1 MKKIIAIFFASIIV
15 SGCANSVTRELNT
28 VRSGFADNNF
38 VAAADTY
45 AESKPIADQ
54 DSLELLTTGLANFQA
69 KNYKL
74 SDDAFE
80 EFNKR
85 NYDTIGGSIV
95 HEAKTLIGGGL
106 ADEYKPSMMD
116 SLFVS
121 YYQIWD
127 AIGDGRKNDVRVII
141 NQSYARQQDMSRA
154 YADLVEKNQNRTDE
168 SAQELMTTLQQQNA
182 TWAAYTD
189 IMNPALMYL
198 SGIWFLNAGDFN
210 DATTYLKRAVGM
222 AQNNDYVADDLNLA
236 ESKTRPQNTTWVFIE
251 SGFAPGLT
259 EKEISLPFITT
270 NGIIWISVAVAE
282 PVFNN
287 SNVSVSG
294 AKHLA
299 DVNAMFMTEFN
310 EYRINDALRS
320 WASATTRAVAQAVAY
335 NSNSKYAGWVGLA
348 STIFSL
354 ATTNAEV
361 RSWVTLPADI
371 SVMRLKTA
379 DLIKN
384 NFIATLDMELPKKG
398 NYLIYVRLTGGT
410 PNVHIF
416 KI

>member
-15 SGCANSVTRELNT
+15 SGCAGSVTRELNT

-168 SAQELMTTLQQQNA
+168 STQELMTTLQQQNA

-270 NGIIWISVAVAE
+270 NGIIWVSIAVAE
-282 PVFNN
+282 PVFSN
-287 SNVSVSG
+287 STLSISG
-294 AKHLA
+294 AEPIA

-310 EYRINDALRS
+310 EYRVNDALRA
-320 WASATTRAVAQAVAY
+320 WTSAAARAVAQGIAY
-335 NSNSKYAGWVGLA
+335 NSNSKYAGLMGLT

-354 ATTNAEV
+354 TTTNAEV
-361 RSWVTLPADI
+361 RSWVTLPEII
-371 SVMRLKTA
+371 SVMRVNTA

-384 NFIATLDMELPKKG
+384 NFFATLGIELPKSG
-398 NYLIYVRLTGGT
+398 NYLIYVRLTGGN
-410 PNVHIF
+410 PVVHMF